1 MIHTAYSI
9 IDTDELIA
17 FTMTKAGASDLE
29 IELAQ
34 RLTLAIDM
42 LAEYEIDEEDEPDGE
57 YAGGPSKSCH

>member
-17 FTMTKAGASDLE
+17 FTMTKSGASDLE

-34 RLTLAIDM
+34 RLNLAIDI
-42 LAEYEIDEEDEPDGE
+42 LAEYEEDEDGE
-57 YAGGPSKSCH
+57 DTGGQSQRCH

>member
-34 RLTLAIDM
+34 RLPLAIDM
-42 LAEYEIDEEDEPDGE
+42 LAEYEIDEEEPDGE

>member
-17 FTMTKAGASDLE
+17 FTMTKSGASDLE
-29 IELAQ
+29 VELAQ

-42 LAEYEIDEEDEPDGE
+42 LAEYEEDEDEQDP
-57 YAGGPSKSCH
+57 GGTSQRCH